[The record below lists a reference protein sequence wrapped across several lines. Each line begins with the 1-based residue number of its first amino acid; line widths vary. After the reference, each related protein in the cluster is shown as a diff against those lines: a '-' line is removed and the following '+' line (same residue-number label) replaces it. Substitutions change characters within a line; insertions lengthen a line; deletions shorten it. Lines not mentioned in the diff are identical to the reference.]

1 MGKRKLYMI
10 HSMTDETYAVNT
22 TLDYM
27 PEDDKHSTMF
37 GVALFSHFYW
47 TFFSVLGSVIGQ
59 LLPFQLE
66 GVDFCMTALFVI
78 IFIDKWEHADR
89 HSPALIGL
97 TVIGGNN
104 NQGKTSVLNSIAWAL
119 GGERYKPSQ
128 ATREGSVIPPT
139 LHIVMNN
146 GLVVERKGK
155 NSALKVTDPNGQKAG
170 QQLLNEFVEQLALD
184 LPKFMEASGA
194 EKAKILLQIIGV
206 GSQLT
211 ELEQKEKE
219 LYQERLYIGR
229 TADQKEKFAKE
240 QPYYTDVP
248 KDLVS
253 ASELISQQQEILA
266 RNGENQRKREQ
277 LHQLEQKYQRINEQ
291 MTTLLAEQKQVESDL
306 DIARKSA
313 LDLHD
318 ESTEELERNIAN
330 VEEINRKVRANL
342 DKEKA
347 EDDAKTYRDQYN
359 SLTQDIE
366 EVRDKK
372 EELLNAAELPL
383 PELSVKE
390 GELIYKG
397 QKWDNMSGSDRLKV
411 STAIVR
417 KLNPNCGFV
426 LLDKLEQMDMKSL
439 QEFGEWLEAEGLQA
453 IATRVSTGDECSII
467 IEDGYVVGQEYTEE
481 PKKKEWKA
489 GAF

>member
-1 MGKRKLYMI
+1 MSIKINKLEIENVKRIK
-10 HSMTDETYAVNT
+10 AVKVEPKAN
-22 TLDYM
+22 
-27 PEDDKHSTMF
+27 
-37 GVALFSHFYW
+37 
-47 TFFSVLGSVIGQ
+47 
-59 LLPFQLE
+59 
-66 GVDFCMTALFVI
+66 
-78 IFIDKWEHADR
+78 
-89 HSPALIGL
+89 GL

-104 NQGKTSVLNSIAWAL
+104 NQGKTSVLDSIAWAL

-155 NSALKVTDPNGQKAG
+155 NSALKVTNPNGQKAG

-372 EELLNAAELPL
+372 AELLNAAELPL

-411 STAIVR
+411 STAFVR